1 MLEVSKDDL
10 ELVGGNVR
18 VKGAPDRLVPLGG
31 VATAAYM
38 APHLLPPGDEIG
50 VEETSSYDGGNGGG
64 WAYATHAC
72 IVEVDRE
79 TGQTAIKRYVVV
91 EDCGELINPAIV
103 DGQIRGGIAQGIG
116 AVLLEK
122 SAYDADGQFLAAT
135 FMDYLLPTAVEIPP
149 IEIEH
154 LEIPS
159 GDEIPFRGV
168 GEGGA
173 IAAPPTVT
181 NAIEDALEPV
191 GVRITDQYLPPT
203 RILELIGAIPA
214 EV

>member
-1 MLEVSKDDL
+1 
-10 ELVGGNVR
+10 
-18 VKGAPDRLVPLGG
+18 
-31 VATAAYM
+31 
-38 APHLLPPGDEIG
+38 
-50 VEETSSYDGGNGGG
+50 
-64 WAYATHAC
+64 
-72 IVEVDRE
+72 
-79 TGQTAIKRYVVV
+79 
-91 EDCGELINPAIV
+91 
-103 DGQIRGGIAQGIG
+103 
-116 AVLLEK
+116 
-122 SAYDADGQFLAAT
+122 
-135 FMDYLLPTAVEIPP
+135 MDYLLPTAVEIPP